1 MAWKI
6 LTEVSNFRNLS
17 LDHATGV
24 EESVSQSVIA
34 TRTNER
40 RRKTQTPLY
49 LIKIKI
55 ALISLAILVH
65 SGYKRFF
72 FDFSL
77 VKLKF
82 P

>member
-34 TRTNER
+34 TRTNDR
-40 RRKTQTPLY
+40 RRKTQTPLFDKKLKLPLSVWQSWY
-49 LIKIKI
+49 IQVIRDSF
-55 ALISLAILVH
+55 LISLL
-65 SGYKRFF
+65 
-72 FDFSL
+72 
-77 VKLKF
+77 
-82 P
+82 

>member
-40 RRKTQTPLY
+40 RRKTQTPL
-49 LIKIKI
+49 
-55 ALISLAILVH
+55 
-65 SGYKRFF
+65 
-72 FDFSL
+72 FDK
-77 VKLKF
+77 KLKL
-82 P
+82 PLSV

>member
-40 RRKTQTPLY
+40 RRKTQTPLFDKKLKLPLSVWQSWY
-49 LIKIKI
+49 IQVIRDSF
-55 ALISLAILVH
+55 LISLL
-65 SGYKRFF
+65 
-72 FDFSL
+72 
-77 VKLKF
+77 
-82 P
+82 